1 MVNGLRIT
9 PATQAAQHP
18 SGFHAPSPQTRSF
31 TGPAPKLP
39 LLLCFDIRI
48 IRVFIVLY
56 LLYICCILVY
66 VMYISLLAFQE
77 KSTREFQTMILRVE
91 SRPSCQ
97 FLFVILRSYYS
108 MCWGLG
114 KLWHIGVCFLFANDQ
129 LRSVRGEE
137 FLDKMA
143 IVRQHVTLFRSLSR
157 NISRF
162 ETFVIICRIPSTLG
176 HHCSF
181 CRRLEGLL

>member
-18 SGFHAPSPQTRSF
+18 SGFHAPFPPNTLLHRTCSQASSAAMFWHTHHTRF
-31 TGPAPKLP
+31 Y
-39 LLLCFDIRI
+39 CI
-48 IRVFIVLY
+48 VFVVY
-56 LLYICCILVY
+56 LLYTSLCYVHFLACIPK
-66 VMYISLLAFQE
+66 